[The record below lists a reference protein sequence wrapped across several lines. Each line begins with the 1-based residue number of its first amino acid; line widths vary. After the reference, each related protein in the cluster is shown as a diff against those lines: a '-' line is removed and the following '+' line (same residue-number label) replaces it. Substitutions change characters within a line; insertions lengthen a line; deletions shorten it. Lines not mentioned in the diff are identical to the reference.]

1 MTIRRGVL
9 LVLLVPVA
17 YVGIGSFLH
26 YLAFPQSSP
35 DLSSYPRSGDAVG
48 DNSSSERF
56 VFKATTRETDGELF
70 SFDFFLR
77 PGAAVPAE
85 HVHPIGEE
93 RFHVLEG
100 SLTVTRAGEQLVLQ
114 PGQVAAV
121 PPGVAHQAFNH
132 ADAEAH
138 VHVEVRPS
146 GNLDM
151 FFVQL
156 ERSGVSMEPPGVP
169 ALLQF
174 MRLVQEY
181 QASYLAAPPIWAQ
194 RTLAFLLA
202 PTARAL
208 GYQSYYP
215 EAVER

>member
-1 MTIRRGVL
+1 M
-9 LVLLVPVA
+9 
-17 YVGIGSFLH
+17 
-26 YLAFPQSSP
+26 
-35 DLSSYPRSGDAVG
+35 
-48 DNSSSERF
+48 
-56 VFKATTRETDGELF
+56 
-70 SFDFFLR
+70 
-77 PGAAVPAE
+77 PAE
-85 HVHPIGEE
+85 HVHPIQEE

-100 SLTVTRAGEQLVLQ
+100 SLTVTRAGERLVLQ
-114 PGQVAAV
+114 PGQVASV

-138 VHVEVRPS
+138 AHVEVRPS

-156 ERSGVSMEPPGVP
+156 ERSGVDMEPPGVP

-174 MRLVQEY
+174 MRFAQEY
-181 QASYLAAPPIWAQ
+181 EASYIAALPIRAQ
-194 RTLAFLLA
+194 RILAFLLA

-208 GYQSYYP
+208 GYQSYYS

>member
-1 MTIRRGVL
+1 MTNRSTF
-9 LVLLVPVA
+9 LVLLFPVA

-26 YLAFPQSSP
+26 YVAFPEPSP
-35 DLSSYPRSGDAVG
+35 DLSAYPRSGDTVG
-48 DNSSSERF
+48 DRSSSERF
-56 VFKATTRETDGELF
+56 VFKATTRETDGELV

-85 HVHPIGEE
+85 HVHPIQEE

-100 SLTVTRAGEQLVLQ
+100 SLTVTRAGEQLVLK
-114 PGQVAAV
+114 PGQVAVV
-121 PPGVAHQAFNH
+121 PPGVPHQAFNPANAMAH
-132 ADAEAH
+132 AY
-138 VHVEVRPS
+138 VELRPS

-156 ERSGVSMEPPGVP
+156 ERSGVSMEPPGLP

-174 MRLVQEY
+174 MRFVQEY
-181 QASYLAAPPIWAQ
+181 EASYLAALPISAQ
-194 RTLAFLLA
+194 DTIAFLLA

-208 GYQSYYP
+208 GYQSYYS
-215 EAVER
+215 ETVER